1 MDNQVKT
8 VRISTSIVG
17 TILGETVTIN
27 YDVLSGQPITV
38 MTSYCNVGAAASPSP
53 TPSPMG
59 STTSIN
65 IRYDNGQKNVS
76 VNGKTPMEE
85 LTDLIVAMEAE
96 MDAILAAQ

>member
-8 VRISTSIVG
+8 VRINTSIAG

-38 MTSYCNVGAAASPSP
+38 MTSYCNVGATTPPP

-76 VNGKTPMEE
+76 VNGKTPIEE

-96 MDAILAAQ
+96 MDAIITA